1 MSIKKT
7 SVVTRTRVTVLVITL
22 LLAALASVPASAQSL
37 GTAQGFGVLAGSAV
51 TNTGTTTVNGDVGVF
66 PGTSITGFPPGIAT
80 GAIRSADA
88 VAQQAQSDLTA
99 AYNDAALAT
108 CSDNRTG
115 EDLGGDTLTPGVYC
129 FDTSA
134 FLTGT
139 LTLDFQGNPDA
150 LFIFQTGST
159 LTTASG
165 SSVAIIN
172 AGGETCPPNVFWQ
185 LGSSATLGTSTT
197 FVGNILALTSITMN
211 TGTVLNGR
219 ALARNG
225 AVTLAS
231 NTIAACGPLAPC
243 PVITVTPAI
252 LPAATVGVPYS
263 ADVNA
268 TGGTPPHTFAV
279 SSGALPTGLVLNS
292 TTGAITGTPT
302 TEGTFDYTITAT
314 EVASG
319 CTGSRAYRTI
329 LGADSISAVPTLDF
343 LGFGI
348 LAALLAIGGLFVM
361 NRQS

>member
-1 MSIKKT
+1 MSTDTT
-7 SVVTRTRVTVLVITL
+7 SGVARTRAANLAITL
-22 LLAALASVPASAQSL
+22 LFAVMIIAPASAQSL
-37 GTAQGFGVLAGSAV
+37 GTAQSFGVLGGSAV
-51 TNTGTTTVNGDVGVF
+51 TNTGTTVVGGDVGVF
-66 PGTSITGFPPGIAT
+66 PGTSITGFPPGTAT
-80 GAIRSADA
+80 GTIRSADA
-88 VAQQAQSDLTA
+88 VAQQAQTDLTT

-129 FDTSA
+129 FDSSA

-165 SSVAIIN
+165 ASVSIIN
-172 AGGETCPPNVFWQ
+172 AGNQTCPPNVFWQ
-185 LGSSATLGTSTT
+185 IGSSATLGTGTT
-197 FVGNILALTSITMN
+197 FVGNILALSSITMN
-211 TGTVLNGR
+211 TGTTLRGR

-231 NTIAACGPLAPC
+231 STISICGPAVVC
-243 PVITVTPAI
+243 ASITVTPAI
-252 LPAATVGVPYS
+252 LPEATIGVPYS

-279 SSGALPTGLVLNS
+279 SSGALPTGLVLNA

-302 TEGTFDYTITAT
+302 TAATFDFTITAT
-314 EVASG
+314 EVATG

-329 LGADSISAVPTLDF
+329 VWADLVRGVPSLDF
-343 LGFGI
+343 YGLVL
-348 LAALLAIGGLFVM
+348 LAALLGIGGLFVIT
-361 NRQS
+361 RQG